1 MKVDLQKIG
10 LIGLV
15 SLLLASMFANW
26 WLLRETSSLSGDL
39 SVSRANEAVLRH
51 TLETLKRQSE
61 AADAS
66 TSEYINTIQTLR
78 KERDSLRRAVQS
90 ARKTDADYRKWADT
104 MLPRFVVDKY
114 NGMREAS
121 DPTGSRRDGSRAKG
135 AAE

>member
-1 MKVDLQKIG
+1 MRLDLQKIG

-39 SVSRANEAVLRH
+39 SVSRANEAVLRS
-51 TLETLKRQSE
+51 TLETLKQQSE

-66 TSEYINTIQTLR
+66 TSEYISTIQTLR

-104 MLPRFVVDKY
+104 VLPHFVVDKY
-114 NGMREAS
+114 NGMHEAS
-121 DPTGSRRDGSRAKG
+121 GSASSRGDLERTKSPT
-135 AAE
+135 E

>member
-1 MKVDLQKIG
+1 MRLDLQKIG

-39 SVSRANEAVLRH
+39 SVSRANEAVLRS
-51 TLETLKRQSE
+51 TLETLRQQSE

-90 ARKTDADYRKWADT
+90 ARKTDADYRKWVDT
-104 MLPRFVVDKY
+104 VLPRFVVDKY
-114 NGMREAS
+114 NRMHEAS
-121 DPTGSRRDGSRAKG
+121 SSASSRGDDSRAKG

>member
-1 MKVDLQKIG
+1 MRLDLQKIG

-39 SVSRANEAVLRH
+39 SVSRANEAVLRS
-51 TLETLKRQSE
+51 TLETLRQQSE

-66 TSEYINTIQTLR
+66 TSEYISTIQTLR

-90 ARKTDADYRKWADT
+90 ARKTDADYRKWVDT
-104 MLPRFVVDKY
+104 VLPRFVVDKY
-114 NGMREAS
+114 NRMHEAS
-121 DPTGSRRDGSRAKG
+121 SSASSRGDGSRAQG

>member
-1 MKVDLQKIG
+1 MRLDLQKIG

-39 SVSRANEAVLRH
+39 SVSRANEAVLRS
-51 TLETLKRQSE
+51 TLETLKQQSE

-104 MLPRFVVDKY
+104 VLPRFVVDKY
-114 NGMREAS
+114 HGMYEAS
-121 DPTGSRRDGSRAKG
+121 DPTGSRGDGSRAKG

>member
-1 MKVDLQKIG
+1 MRLDLQKIG

-39 SVSRANEAVLRH
+39 SVSRANEAVLRS
-51 TLETLKRQSE
+51 TLETLKQQSE

-66 TSEYINTIQTLR
+66 TSEYINTIQALR

-90 ARKTDADYRKWADT
+90 ARKTDVDYRKWADT
-104 MLPRFVVDKY
+104 VLPRFVVDKY
-114 NGMREAS
+114 SRMHEAS
-121 DPTGSRRDGSRAKG
+121 DPTGSRGYGSRAKG

>member
-39 SVSRANEAVLRH
+39 SVSRANEAVLRS
-51 TLETLKRQSE
+51 TLETLKQQSE
-61 AADAS
+61 AADA
-66 TSEYINTIQTLR
+66 TTNEYINTIQTLR
-78 KERDSLRRAVQS
+78 KERDSLRRVVQS
-90 ARKTDADYRKWADT
+90 ARRTDADYRKWADT
-104 MLPRFVVDKY
+104 VLPRFVVDKY
-114 NGMREAS
+114 NRMHAAS

>member
-1 MKVDLQKIG
+1 MRLDLQKIG

-39 SVSRANEAVLRH
+39 SVSRANEAVLRS
-51 TLETLKRQSE
+51 TLETLKQQSE

-90 ARKTDADYRKWADT
+90 ARKTDADYKQWADT
-104 MLPRFVVDKY
+104 QLPRFVVDKY
-114 NGMREAS
+114 NGMHEAS
-121 DPTGSRRDGSRAKG
+121 GSASSRGDGSRAKG

>member
-1 MKVDLQKIG
+1 MRLDLQKIG
-10 LIGLV
+10 LLGLV
-15 SLLLASMFANW
+15 SLLLASMFTNW

-39 SVSRANEAVLRH
+39 SVSRANEAVLRS
-51 TLETLKRQSE
+51 TLETLRQQSE

-90 ARKTDADYRKWADT
+90 ARKTDADYRKWVDT
-104 MLPRFVVDKY
+104 VLPRFVVDKY
-114 NGMREAS
+114 HRMYEGSTAS
-121 DPTGSRRDGSRAKG
+121 SRGDDARSKG

>member
-1 MKVDLQKIG
+1 MRLDLQKIG

-39 SVSRANEAVLRH
+39 SVSRANEAALRMVI
-51 TLETLKRQSE
+51 EKFQQQSE
-61 AADAS
+61 VADAS
-66 TSEYINTIQTLR
+66 TNEYINTIQMLR

-104 MLPRFVVDKY
+104 VLPRFVVDKY
-114 NGMREAS
+114 NRMHEAS
-121 DPTGSRRDGSRAKG
+121 SSASSRGDLERTKSP
-135 AAE
+135 AE

>member
-1 MKVDLQKIG
+1 MRLDLQKIG

-39 SVSRANEAVLRH
+39 SVSRANEAVLRS

-66 TSEYINTIQTLR
+66 TSEYINTIRALR

-104 MLPRFVVDKY
+104 VLPRFVVDKY
-114 NGMREAS
+114 NGMHEAS
-121 DPTGSRRDGSRAKG
+121 GSASSRGDDARSKG
-135 AAE
+135 ATE

>member
-1 MKVDLQKIG
+1 MRLDLQKIG

-26 WLLRETSSLSGDL
+26 WLLRETSSLCGDL
-39 SVSRANEAVLRH
+39 SVSRANEAVLRS
-51 TLETLKRQSE
+51 TLETLKQQSE

-90 ARKTDADYRKWADT
+90 ARKTDADYKQWADT
-104 MLPRFVVDKY
+104 QLPRFVVDKY
-114 NGMREAS
+114 NGMHEAS
-121 DPTGSRRDGSRAKG
+121 GSASSRGDGSRAKG

>member
-1 MKVDLQKIG
+1 MRLDLQKIG

-39 SVSRANEAVLRH
+39 SVSRANEAVLRS

-66 TSEYINTIQTLR
+66 TSEYINTIQILR

-104 MLPRFVVDKY
+104 VLPRFVVDKY
-114 NGMREAS
+114 HRMHEGS
-121 DPTGSRRDGSRAKG
+121 TSGSRGDGSRAKG

>member
-1 MKVDLQKIG
+1 MRLDLQKIG

-39 SVSRANEAVLRH
+39 SVSRANEAVLRS
-51 TLETLKRQSE
+51 TLETLKQQSE

-104 MLPRFVVDKY
+104 VLPRFVVDKY
-114 NGMREAS
+114 NRMHEAS
-121 DPTGSRRDGSRAKG
+121 SSASSRGDDARSKG

>member
-1 MKVDLQKIG
+1 MRLDLQKIG

-39 SVSRANEAVLRH
+39 SISRANETVLRS
-51 TLETLKRQSE
+51 TLETLKQQSE

-66 TSEYINTIQTLR
+66 TSEYINTIQALR

-104 MLPRFVVDKY
+104 VLPRFVVDKY
-114 NGMREAS
+114 NGMHEAS
-121 DPTGSRRDGSRAKG
+121 GSASSRGDGSRAKG

>member
-1 MKVDLQKIG
+1 MRLDLQKIG

-39 SVSRANEAVLRH
+39 SVSRANEAALRQVI
-51 TLETLKRQSE
+51 EKFKQQSE

-66 TSEYINTIQTLR
+66 TNKYINTIQTLR
-78 KERDSLRRAVQS
+78 KERDSLRRIVQS
-90 ARKTDADYRKWADT
+90 ARRTDADYRKWVDT
-104 MLPRFVVDKY
+104 VLPRFVVDKY
-114 NGMREAS
+114 NRMHEGSTA
-121 DPTGSRRDGSRAKG
+121 GSRGDGSRAKG

>member
-1 MKVDLQKIG
+1 MRLDLQKIG

-26 WLLRETSSLSGDL
+26 WLLRETFSLSGDL
-39 SVSRANEAVLRH
+39 SVSRANEAVLRS
-51 TLETLKRQSE
+51 TLETLKQQSE

-66 TSEYINTIQTLR
+66 TSEYINTIRTLR

-104 MLPRFVVDKY
+104 VLPRFVVDKY
-114 NGMREAS
+114 NRMHKAS
-121 DPTGSRRDGSRAKG
+121 SSAGSRGDGSRARG

>member
-1 MKVDLQKIG
+1 MRLDLQKIG

-39 SVSRANEAVLRH
+39 SVSRANEAALRMVI
-51 TLETLKRQSE
+51 EKFQQQSE
-61 AADAS
+61 VADAS
-66 TSEYINTIQTLR
+66 TNEYINTIQMLR

-104 MLPRFVVDKY
+104 VLPRFVVDKY
-114 NGMREAS
+114 NRMHEAS
-121 DPTGSRRDGSRAKG
+121 DPTGSRKDLERTKSTT
-135 AAE
+135 E

>member
-1 MKVDLQKIG
+1 MRLDLQKIG

-39 SVSRANEAVLRH
+39 SVSRANEAVLRS

-61 AADAS
+61 VADAS
-66 TSEYINTIQTLR
+66 TNEYINTIQILR
-78 KERDSLRRAVQS
+78 KERDNLRRAVQT
-90 ARKTDADYRKWADT
+90 ARKTDADYKQWANT
-104 MLPRFVVDKY
+104 QLPRFVVDKY
-114 NGMREAS
+114 NGMHEAS
-121 DPTGSRRDGSRAKG
+121 GSDSSRGDGSRAQG

>member
-1 MKVDLQKIG
+1 MRLDLQKIG

-39 SVSRANEAVLRH
+39 SVSRANEAVLRS
-51 TLETLKRQSE
+51 TLETLKQQSE

-66 TSEYINTIQTLR
+66 TSEYISTIQTLR

-104 MLPRFVVDKY
+104 VLPRFVVDKY
-114 NGMREAS
+114 RGMHEGSTA
-121 DPTGSRRDGSRAKG
+121 GSRGDGSRAKG

>member
-1 MKVDLQKIG
+1 MRLDLQKIG

-39 SVSRANEAVLRH
+39 SVSRANEVVLRS
-51 TLETLKRQSE
+51 TLETLRQQSE

-66 TSEYINTIQTLR
+66 TSEYINAIQALR

-104 MLPRFVVDKY
+104 VLPRFVVDKY
-114 NGMREAS
+114 HGMHEAS
-121 DPTGSRRDGSRAKG
+121 SSASSRGDDARSKG

>member
-1 MKVDLQKIG
+1 MRLDLQKIG

-39 SVSRANEAVLRH
+39 SVSRANEAVLRS
-51 TLETLKRQSE
+51 TLETFKQQSE

-66 TSEYINTIQTLR
+66 TSEYINTIRTLR

-104 MLPRFVVDKY
+104 VLPRFVVDKY
-114 NGMREAS
+114 RGMHEGSTA
-121 DPTGSRRDGSRAKG
+121 GSRGDDARSKG

>member
-1 MKVDLQKIG
+1 MRLDLQKIG

-39 SVSRANEAVLRH
+39 SVSRANEAVLRS
-51 TLETLKRQSE
+51 TLETLKQQSE

-104 MLPRFVVDKY
+104 VLPRFVVDKY
-114 NGMREAS
+114 HGMREGSTA
-121 DPTGSRRDGSRAKG
+121 GSRGDDARSKG

>member
-1 MKVDLQKIG
+1 MRLDLQKIG

-39 SVSRANEAVLRH
+39 SVSRANEAVLRS
-51 TLETLKRQSE
+51 TLETLKQQSE

-66 TSEYINTIQTLR
+66 MDEYINAIQALR

-104 MLPRFVVDKY
+104 VLPRFVVDKY
-114 NGMREAS
+114 NRMYEAS
-121 DPTGSRRDGSRAKG
+121 DPTGSRRDCPRAKG

>member
-1 MKVDLQKIG
+1 MRLDLQKIG

-26 WLLRETSSLSGDL
+26 WLLREASSLSGDL
-39 SVSRANEAVLRH
+39 SVSRANEAALRS
-51 TLETLKRQSE
+51 TLETLKQQSE

-66 TSEYINTIQTLR
+66 TSEYISTIQTLR

-104 MLPRFVVDKY
+104 VLPRFVVDKY
-114 NGMREAS
+114 NRMHKDATAS
-121 DPTGSRRDGSRAKG
+121 DGRNSERPQGPVD
-135 AAE
+135 

>member
-1 MKVDLQKIG
+1 MRLDLQKIG

-39 SVSRANEAVLRH
+39 SVSRANEAVLRS
-51 TLETLKRQSE
+51 TLETLKQQSE

-66 TSEYINTIQTLR
+66 TSEYINTIQALR

-104 MLPRFVVDKY
+104 VLPRFVVDKY
-114 NGMREAS
+114 NRVHETSSSAS
-121 DPTGSRRDGSRAKG
+121 SRGDGSRAKG

>member
-1 MKVDLQKIG
+1 MRLDLQKIG

-39 SVSRANEAVLRH
+39 SVSRANEAVLRS
-51 TLETLKRQSE
+51 TLETLKQQSE

-104 MLPRFVVDKY
+104 VLPRFVVDKY
-114 NGMREAS
+114 HRMHEAS
-121 DPTGSRRDGSRAKG
+121 SSSSSRRDLDRTKSPT
-135 AAE
+135 E